1 MRTINELVEEVKSRE
16 KQELIDAVY
25 KHGEAVDEGFE
36 VRFKGDDKPV
46 VAGYVGDEPCDVVVD
61 AVLVTHNGYVYLEG
75 CDKNNV
81 FSRYKDI
88 EPSDIF
94 AGHLDFI
101 TQSIG

>member
-25 KHGEAVDEGFE
+25 KHGEAVDDGFE
-36 VRFKGDDKPV
+36 VRFEGDDKPV
-46 VAGYVGDEPCDVVVD
+46 VAGYVGEEPCDVVVA
-61 AVLVTHNGYVYLEG
+61 AVLVTHSGYVYLEG

-88 EPSDIF
+88 EASDIF